1 MMYAIIQWHTLKK
14 PLEMKNLARINII
27 FVLIFSVLLITDG
40 CQPKSHRHYPDD
52 VMILPPSE
60 LYGQLFYDVQNSEI
74 SEFRDSKTFCDC
86 VPLFPLEMIMQSY
99 HKIPEPVDTTTLKN
113 FVEQNFLI
121 PRYTP
126 TFTDSSNILTHIN
139 MLWDTLTRQPD
150 LIHSGTLIPLP
161 NPYIIPGGRFR
172 EVYYWD
178 SYFIMIGLKEAGKT
192 ELMHHIIDNFSYLI
206 RMMGFIPNGN
216 RTYYLSRSQPPF
228 YPLMVELLADA
239 LHDSTIL
246 LHYMP
251 NIKEEYAFWMDGSK
265 DLNDSVRA
273 IRNVVRMDKGTVLNR
288 YWDNLATPRPESYRE
303 DRHTAAGAKDKFG
316 RAEQETYRNLRAAA
330 ESGWDFSSRWF
341 KDTASLLTIHT
352 TDIVPVDLN
361 ALLYHMEMTLA
372 RAYAMKEMKDSSL
385 YFNQKAKAR
394 QSALINYCWNNQNG
408 FFMDYDFRAGQQT
421 SVYSLAGVYPLFFRL
436 ADTLQAKKVAATIRN
451 KFLKDGGVVTTTN
464 FTGEQWDAP
473 NGWAPL
479 QWLTI
484 QGLRNYGSDPLAD
497 SIKTRWLQLNRSVYY
512 NTWKMVEKYNVVD
525 TAKAGGGGEY
535 PNQDGFGWT
544 NGVYSVLAKTN

>member
-1 MMYAIIQWHTLKK
+1 MKKRSNSRVIFTL
-14 PLEMKNLARINII
+14 A
-27 FVLIFSVLLITDG
+27 FSILFITNS

-86 VPLFPLEMIMQSY
+86 VPLFPLEMVMQSY

-121 PRYTP
+121 PHYTP
-126 TFTDSSNILTHIN
+126 TFTDSSDIMDHIS

-150 LIHSGTLIPLP
+150 AIRSGTLIPLP

-178 SYFIMIGLKEAGKT
+178 SYFIMLGLREAGKT
-192 ELMHHIIDNFSYLI
+192 QLMHHIVDNFSYLI

-228 YPLMVELLADA
+228 YTLMVELLADA
-239 LHDSTIL
+239 MQDSTLL
-246 LHYMP
+246 LHYLP
-251 NIKEEYAFWMDGSK
+251 YIKEEYAFWMDGIE
-265 DLNDSVRA
+265 DLNDSIQA
-273 IRNVVRMDKGTVLNR
+273 IRNVVKMKNGSVLNR
-288 YWDNLATPRPESYRE
+288 YWDNLQTPRPESYRE
-303 DRHTAAGAKDKFG
+303 DLHTASVAKEKLG
-316 RAEQETYRNLRAAA
+316 RDEKETYRNLRAAA

-341 KDTASLLTIHT
+341 KDTVSLLTIHT

-372 RAYAMKEMKDSSL
+372 HAYDMKEMEDSSL
-385 YFNQKAKAR
+385 FFKQKATAR
-394 QSALINYCWNNQNG
+394 QAAIIKYCWNKQKG
-408 FFMDYDFRAGQQT
+408 FFMDYDFRVGHQT
-421 SVYSLAGVYPLFFRL
+421 PVYSLAGVYPLFFRL
-436 ADTLQAKKVAATIRN
+436 ADTVQAQKVAGIIRN
-451 KFLKDGGVVTTTN
+451 KFLKDGGVVTTTY

-479 QWLTI
+479 QWITI
-484 QGLRNYGSDPLAD
+484 QGLRNYGITPLAD

-525 TAKAGGGGEY
+525 TTRAGGGGEY

-544 NGVYSVLAKTN
+544 NGVYMGLAGQN